1 MNKNYIVAA
10 LMGLAAVALAVL
22 VASSAGAALFGVV
35 GKAAWYLPYA
45 VAICAVREAVR
56 SGRKARALG
65 RSE

>member
-10 LMGLAAVALAVL
+10 LMGLAAIALAVL

-35 GKAAWYLPYA
+35 GKAAWHLPYA

-56 SGRKARALG
+56 SGGKARALG

>member
-10 LMGLAAVALAVL
+10 LMGLAAIALAVL

-35 GKAAWYLPYA
+35 GKAAWDLPDA